1 MEQILGTISQ
11 FAFSFDQQGWDVC
24 HGKTISIMG
33 NQALYSLLGTSYG
46 GDGKMLFNLPD
57 LRVKRAAKLKED
69 AAYKVGDIMED
80 GTAYVETYYK
90 QGEIMENGHAFETY
104 YKVGEIM
111 ENGLPYIESFI
122 CVEGL
127 YPARK

>member
-11 FAFSFDQQGWDVC
+11 FAFSFDQQGWDLC
-24 HGKTISIMG
+24 HGQTISIRE

-57 LRVKRAAKLKED
+57 LRVKKVAKLKD
-69 AAYKVGDIMED
+69 GVPYKVGDIMED

-90 QGEIMENGHAFETY
+90 
-104 YKVGEIM
+104 VGEIM
-111 ENGLPYIESFI
+111 ENGLPYNESFI